1 MPLLGRLAF
10 PETVG
15 DMLQASHVR
24 FEEGMTLM
32 DAGHLDG
39 GIYLLGYVAE
49 MILKIAFCRMDAT
62 MPPTI
67 TVRSKFPDAVTHWRS
82 HTGATSPPRG
92 YEHSFI
98 FWETVLPYERAGQ
111 HKPPLGII
119 VAYTLSQCI
128 KVVSDNW
135 DVKMRYQPRTATGAE
150 ADEVRLAVVWLHDN
164 QTSLWR

>member
-1 MPLLGRLAF
+1 MPLLSRLAF

-15 DMLQASHVR
+15 DMLQASQAR
-24 FEEGMTLM
+24 FEEGLVLI

-39 GIYLLGYVAE
+39 GIYLLGYAAE
-49 MILKIAFCRMDAT
+49 MILKVAFCRMDT
-62 MPPTI
+62 TVRPTV
-67 TVRSKFPDAVTHWRS
+67 TVRSSFPDAVQCWRALF
-82 HTGATSPPRG
+82 ATPPRNG
-92 YEHSFI
+92 YEHNLI
-98 FWETVLPYERAGQ
+98 FWEAVLPQGRADQ
-111 HKPPLGII
+111 HKPPLGIV

-135 DVKMRYQPRTATGAE
+135 DVKMRYQPRMATGAE